1 MKNKRRFLA
10 SVALGIFLTATIAP
24 VVISGEE
31 LGIDKRQITKTG
43 SKKK

>member
-10 SVALGIFLTATIAP
+10 SVALGIFLTA
-24 VVISGEE
+24 VVSPIITADQKLEV
-31 LGIDKRQITKTG
+31 DKTKIRIPG